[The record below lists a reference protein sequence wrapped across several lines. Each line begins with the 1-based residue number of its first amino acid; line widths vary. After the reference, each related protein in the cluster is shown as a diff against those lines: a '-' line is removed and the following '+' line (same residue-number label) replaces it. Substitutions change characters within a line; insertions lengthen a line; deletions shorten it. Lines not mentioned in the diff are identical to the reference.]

1 MNSFF
6 EEIGFTYN
14 IETDEWERYTIDGK
28 LLLWEKPGNS
38 SIWVLSYEDKETYIH
53 ELRRGNQDEVLAG
66 IKAFERDIKLTE
78 LLG

>member
-28 LLLWEKPGNS
+28 LLLWESLVIVQYVYFLK
-38 SIWVLSYEDKETYIH
+38 T
-53 ELRRGNQDEVLAG
+53 
-66 IKAFERDIKLTE
+66 
-78 LLG
+78 